1 MESSLHPTGPCDF
14 KDALQIANG
23 QSFVLA
29 LLQQCEGDFFAGLSL
44 CVSGPQIL
52 EQGFIV
58 QLFHLSSA
66 FSCGNASTVEV
77 VVCASLSSL
86 SPLFVGGILTK
97 KEGRRNVG

>member
-14 KDALQIANG
+14 KDTLQIANG

-58 QLFHLSSA
+58 QLFHPLPCFLA
-66 FSCGNASTVEV
+66 GTYP
-77 VVCASLSSL
+77 SLEACFL
-86 SPLFVGGILTK
+86 
-97 KEGRRNVG
+97 

>member
-14 KDALQIANG
+14 KDTLQIANG

-58 QLFHLSSA
+58 QLFHLSSV
-66 FSCGNASTVEV
+66 FSCGDLSIAG
-77 VVCASLSSL
+77 SLRVTKVICKKNPSSFT
-86 SPLFVGGILTK
+86 SRVTK
-97 KEGRRNVG
+97 YVS